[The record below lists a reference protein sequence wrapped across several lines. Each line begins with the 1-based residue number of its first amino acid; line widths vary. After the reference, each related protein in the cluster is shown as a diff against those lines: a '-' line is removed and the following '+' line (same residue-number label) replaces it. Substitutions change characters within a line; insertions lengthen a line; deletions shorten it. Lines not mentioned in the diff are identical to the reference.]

1 MPTPVNQHIFA
12 RVAAH
17 PAGKGLSY
25 GQIALLCGRPR
36 ASRIV
41 GAAVANGPPGLP
53 YHRVVYQDGSLCRPD
68 VFGGPQLQRRRLE
81 SEGVTFTADG
91 RVRMELHRFRP

>member
-1 MPTPVNQHIFA
+1 MSTEFTQQIFA
-12 RVAAH
+12 LISSI
-17 PAGKGLSY
+17 PTGKVLSY

-41 GAAVANGPPGLP
+41 GAVVANGSPGLP

-68 VFGGPQLQRRRLE
+68 VFGGPDFQRKRLE
-81 SEGVTFTADG
+81 SEGVTFTEDG
-91 RVRMELHRFRP
+91 RVRMDLHRFLP

>member
-1 MPTPVNQHIFA
+1 MPTPFTQQIFA
-12 RVAAH
+12 LVASI
-17 PAGKGLSY
+17 PAGKVLSY

-53 YHRVVYQDGSLCRPD
+53 YHRVVYQDGVWSST
-68 VFGGPQLQRRRLE
+68 VSGPENLLPPPRI
-81 SEGVTFTADG
+81 A
-91 RVRMELHRFRP
+91 